1 MFCKKWIVSCYL
13 KVLGTVQL
21 VLLLI
26 WQAPYLIYVS
36 NWKRRQLRDRLRLIT
51 GRCILGMKN
60 EFVHSKSSPLSLF
73 EHIFCFSS

>member
-26 WQAPYLIYVS
+26 WQAPDLIYVI
-36 NWKRRQLRDRLRLIT
+36 NWKRRQVFQMKVNHSVY
-51 GRCILGMKN
+51 ILFNKLM
-60 EFVHSKSSPLSLF
+60 
-73 EHIFCFSS
+73 

>member
-26 WQAPYLIYVS
+26 WQAPYLIYVI
-36 NWKRRQLRDRLRLIT
+36 NWKRRQVFQMKVNHSVY
-51 GRCILGMKN
+51 ILFNKLM
-60 EFVHSKSSPLSLF
+60 
-73 EHIFCFSS
+73 

>member
-26 WQAPYLIYVS
+26 WQAPYLIYVI
-36 NWKRRQLRDRLRLIT
+36 NWKRRQVFQMKVNHIVY
-51 GRCILGMKN
+51 ILFNKLM
-60 EFVHSKSSPLSLF
+60 
-73 EHIFCFSS
+73 